1 MGRFGKRE
9 GKMENSYYIL
19 ISKMLNITKNK
30 IYTWKN
36 REFSQTS
43 SDDEGRK

>member
-30 IYTWKN
+30 IYTWEN
-36 REFSQTS
+36 LRIFSDKQ
-43 SDDEGRK
+43 